1 MKRSAPR
8 KNPAK
13 PTRPGPKHGVDGA
26 SAPATPEAMPRGR
39 RPYSTDVTSAESNA
53 EFLRSMGDIFYDRAN
68 EVERAAAKEK
78 GTK

>member
-1 MKRSAPR
+1 MKPSPR

-13 PTRPGPKHGVDGA
+13 PTKLGQKHGVDGA
-26 SAPATPEAMPRGR
+26 SAPATPEAIPRGR
-39 RPYSTDVTSAESNA
+39 RPYPTDVTSAESNA

-78 GTK
+78 GTE